1 MTAEKNLSKIVYLL
15 WGPKARGSAQ
25 NRDILLETCAPAL
38 VEGGAGKLVLLIAD
52 PAAECRSPAPKLYLG
67 PAIDAV
73 VNLWVE
79 TMDYRKGLEAILDRE
94 GFRLAGYLVDESVY
108 RDYGDNRHAKPR
120 SWPDGE
126 RSPGVVAVTL
136 MERPPGLTREEW
148 IRRWHGTMSPVS
160 EEIQPR
166 TRYVR
171 NVVEMPLTPGAL
183 PFEGIVEEAW
193 PSKKHVENYFLF
205 YGARN
210 IWELGRNMVRIL
222 RAVTSFLDLWKIRT
236 TMMSEYFIKTDF
248 KPGSGR

>member
-1 MTAEKNLSKIVYLL
+1 MMTDEKRLKKMVYLL
-15 WGPKARGSAQ
+15 WGPGKRGRAE

-38 VEGGAGKLVLLIAD
+38 IEKGAVRLVVLVAD
-52 PAAECRSPAPKLYLG
+52 PAARCRSPAPKLYAG

-79 TMDYRKGLEAILDRE
+79 DLDQRKGLEAILERE

-108 RDYGDNRHAKPR
+108 RDYGGNRHARSR

-136 MERPPGLTREEW
+136 MERPQGLTREEW

-193 PSKKHVENYFLF
+193 PSKRHVENYFLF

-210 IWELGRNMVRIL
+210 IWELGRNMIRIL

-236 TMMSEYFIKTDF
+236 TMMSEYFMKTGF
-248 KPGSGR
+248 ES